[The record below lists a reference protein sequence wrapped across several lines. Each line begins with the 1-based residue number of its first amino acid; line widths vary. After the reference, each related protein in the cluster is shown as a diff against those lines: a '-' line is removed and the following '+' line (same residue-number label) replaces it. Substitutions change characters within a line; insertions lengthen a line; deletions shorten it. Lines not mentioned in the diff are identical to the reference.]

1 MVEARPRSTVEAGVQ
16 PLRRRPEKQLPY
28 PLSIYQS
35 AVGKKWTMAVTGVIG
50 MAFITMHMVGNLKI
64 YLGAEELN
72 AYADGLRT
80 VGAPFAPH
88 GFLLWGVRLVLLP
101 TLLLHVHAA
110 WWLWRQNRR
119 ARPVKY
125 QSKRDYIAA
134 DWASRTMTWTGPI
147 VLLFVV
153 FHLLDLTWGTANPD
167 FHHGDVYHNMLAS
180 FDRWPIVVA
189 YVAANLALGVHL
201 YHGAWSLFQSLGVN
215 NARINTARRVFA
227 TLFAVAIVG
236 GYVSTPIAILIG
248 VIE

>member
-1 MVEARPRSTVEAGVQ
+1 MAEVRARSTVEAGVQ
-16 PLRRRPEKQLPY
+16 PLRRRPASQLPY
-28 PLSIYQS
+28 PLSLYQS
-35 AVGKKWTMAVTGVIG
+35 AVGKKWVMAITGVIG
-50 MAFITMHMVGNLKI
+50 MGFITMHMVGNLKI

-72 AYADGLRT
+72 AYAEGLRT
-80 VGAPFAPH
+80 LGEPFAPR

-119 ARPVKY
+119 ARPVRY

-147 VLLFVV
+147 VLLFLL
-153 FHLLDLTWGTANPD
+153 FHLMDLTTGMANPD
-167 FHHGDVYHNMLAS
+167 FRHGEVYHNILAS
-180 FDRWPIVVA
+180 FERWPVVVS
-189 YVAANLALGVHL
+189 YVVANLALGVHL

-215 NARINTARRVFA
+215 NPRINAARRIFA

-236 GYVSTPIAILIG
+236 GYISAPLAIFIG